1 VSRDE
6 SIRVFC
12 AVELP
17 REVRV
22 AAAAHAE
29 RLRRSFTGVRASW
42 ARPEGLHI
50 TLKFVGEIAALRVE
64 ALARAAGAAV
74 PLASTGAPLGL
85 LPPGMP
91 YEETPVSLEPGDSV
105 LLYSDG
111 VVDAQNADG
120 EEFGEARL
128 LDIVQQMHRLPPPAL
143 VDRVFDAIDQHAAG
157 APQFDDITLL
167 VVRRLE

>member
-1 VSRDE
+1 MQATLRALLGRNPSLPALATQA
-6 SIRVFC
+6 S
-12 AVELP
+12 EL
-17 REVRV
+17 
-22 AAAAHAE
+22 
-29 RLRRSFTGVRASW
+29 LFAST
-42 ARPEGLHI
+42 APNRYV
-50 TLKFVGEIAALRVE
+50 TAALLDLDVRTGAGRYLSAGHVDCL
-64 ALARAAGAAV
+64 LARAAGAAV

-128 LDIVQQMHRLPPPAL
+128 LDIVQQMHRLTGSEL